1 MKYFTPELY
10 LRFNSD
16 DPREADE
23 ADGQWERAIRDYQK
37 HLKKLGKRLAPAARE
52 MARRLD
58 LHDADYLGL
67 ELLSVPNQETPLA
80 VLAVRPRPDQ
90 LLRLVYGLTEEPL
103 MQQVQPDWPYSKKKV
118 HWLYDEFSV
127 DERGVQ
133 QHEILLSH
141 GRVVSLKFQDLHVFR
156 PEAAAVAAA

>member
-23 ADGQWERAIRDYQK
+23 ADHQWERAIGDYQK
-37 HLKKLGKRLAPAARE
+37 HLKQIADQLAPAARE
-52 MARRLD
+52 LAYKLD

-103 MQQVQPDWPYSKKKV
+103 IQQVAPPWPYSKEKV

-127 DERGVQ
+127 DARGAQ

-141 GRVVSLKFQDLHVFR
+141 GRLVSLKFQDLHIFR
-156 PEAAAVAAA
+156 HQTSAVAVA